1 MRVYVL
7 EVTVCQFIQLN
18 ITIDVHAVQFR
29 LGDGTND
36 IEKRKQNQHQT
47 HEIANFHG
55 NFYVETYMKNKY
67 SCPVHLTMVFVLFMG
82 F

>member
-1 MRVYVL
+1 MRIYVL

-29 LGDGTND
+29 LDDATND

-47 HEIANFHG
+47 HE
-55 NFYVETYMKNKY
+55 KNKFPWHFLRRNIY
-67 SCPVHLTMVFVLFMG
+67 EK
-82 F
+82 